1 MFFVFICL
9 VLTIWQI
16 LDKALG
22 SRERAVKLSRNLVP
36 VFTGCQT
43 GHKRKAA
50 VWVRGWGAQKREEV
64 VLPGRESLWCFD
76 DGYDVC
82 LHRRVAVCCGW
93 VGHFLASWMSVSKVR
108 GMHES
113 QGTLKPWHHWALLES
128 LFSWLGRGWKG
139 DGDEVRPLCE
149 DPIC

>member
-50 VWVRGWGAQKREEV
+50 V
-64 VLPGRESLWCFD
+64 
-76 DGYDVC
+76 
-82 LHRRVAVCCGW
+82 
-93 VGHFLASWMSVSKVR
+93 
-108 GMHES
+108 
-113 QGTLKPWHHWALLES
+113 
-128 LFSWLGRGWKG
+128 
-139 DGDEVRPLCE
+139 
-149 DPIC
+149 